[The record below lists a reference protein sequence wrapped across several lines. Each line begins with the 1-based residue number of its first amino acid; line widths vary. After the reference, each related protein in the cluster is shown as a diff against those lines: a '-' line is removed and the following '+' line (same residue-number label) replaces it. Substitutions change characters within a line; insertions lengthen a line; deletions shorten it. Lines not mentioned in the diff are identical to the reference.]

1 MRVRV
6 HVFADMKKEVV
17 KEVGEHNFE
26 MKLKH
31 PAERNMANQRMR
43 ELISEWY
50 NVKVGKV
57 KIITGHHSPHKI
69 VEVLLD

>member
-1 MRVRV
+1 
-6 HVFADMKKEVV
+6 
-17 KEVGEHNFE
+17 
-26 MKLKH
+26 
-31 PAERNMANQRMR
+31 MR

>member
-6 HVFADMKKEVV
+6 RIYPDKKKEVV
-17 KEVGEHNFE
+17 TEVGEHNFE
-26 MKLKH
+26 MKLKA
-31 PAERNMANQRMR
+31 PAERNLANKRMR